1 VSKSGKKWLKV
12 GITKKLI
19 MHYYKMFNLK
29 RVENNNIMKIKQFIF
44 RSPYIIQGIEV
55 TRKEVNQYGVTEYFY
70 LINNSNLEVLLLNRY
85 DKDFKVRTYEDI
97 KWFLNRYNVAIV
109 NKVYLLNRFII
120 KDKFSLLY
128 SRGSGVNVLLS

>member
-1 VSKSGKKWLKV
+1 
-12 GITKKLI
+12 
-19 MHYYKMFNLK
+19 MFNLK